1 MEDTVCHGA
10 NKTLFKSPDLLT
22 YQPWKEV
29 VCGNR
34 TCTADMCIA
43 QDVQQQDLST
53 PIDRKDIA

>member
-1 MEDTVCHGA
+1 MCHGA
-10 NKTLFKSPDLLT
+10 NKILFKSPDLLT

-43 QDVQQQDLST
+43 QDVQQQDQST